1 MPTVILHNAIFDNE
15 IIPPTCHTLYP
26 STTTLMEVHTTNK
39 TIIAMSDIVARI
51 VFLCCLPNR
60 VATALKFC
68 KRCQTC

>member
-1 MPTVILHNAIFDNE
+1 MPIHNAIFDNE

-26 STTTLMEVHTTNK
+26 SMTTLMEVHTTNK

-60 VATALKFC
+60 VATALKFW